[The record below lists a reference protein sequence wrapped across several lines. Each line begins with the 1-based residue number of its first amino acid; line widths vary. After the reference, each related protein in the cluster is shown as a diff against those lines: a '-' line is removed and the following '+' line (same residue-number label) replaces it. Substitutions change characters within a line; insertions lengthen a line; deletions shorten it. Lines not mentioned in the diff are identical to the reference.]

1 MLRIIWGVAVTFSLN
16 VGVSLTVGVSLN
28 VVVSVTF
35 SMNVVFI
42 TERASIGAVVWL
54 TTTPVIT
61 RFLEQ
66 IVIETEKHVYSQPL
80 SSNVV
85 DRQRY
90 SLEIEQIM
98 TWEAGFS
105 GNIMGQ

>member
-61 RFLEQ
+61 RQTFRDIVLETG
-66 IVIETEKHVYSQPL
+66 E
-80 SSNVV
+80 N
-85 DRQRY
+85 
-90 SLEIEQIM
+90 
-98 TWEAGFS
+98 
-105 GNIMGQ
+105 